1 MNHSPTVV
9 TEAKPERYLTFN
21 LGSES
26 YGLPVLHVR
35 EIIRLCQITPVPNM
49 PPHVRGVINL
59 RGTVIPVLDLRAKF
73 SMAPA
78 EYGDRACIIVM
89 QLGSSSGRPTLIG
102 VIVDAVEEVVQLA
115 ASQIEPCP
123 DFGGSASTRYIRGV
137 ATIQG
142 GVKTLL
148 ETEKIFQEE
157 GTITLTAAD
166 IMPPDARQRR
176 GGQPTLENQNH

>member
-35 EIIRLCQITPVPNM
+35 EILRLCQITPVPNM

-176 GGQPTLENQNH
+176 GGQPTLENH